1 MSPRTICVLAAPPGV
16 KRPVPEEPD
25 MGGRPVS
32 PRAGRKG
39 AAYETCDIFHGTP
52 GPLSFVGQ
60 GGGCLTLI
68 DDPES
73 VRNRKNPGDP
83 EVPGGIR
90 EDPEEPGRPGSPW
103 RNPGGTGR
111 TCKLE
116 AD

>member
-1 MSPRTICVLAAPPGV
+1 M
-16 KRPVPEEPD
+16 
-25 MGGRPVS
+25 S

-73 VRNRKNPGDP
+73 VRNRKNPEG
-83 EVPGGIR
+83 R
-90 EDPEEPGRPGSPW
+90 GRPGSPW
-103 RNPGGTGR
+103 RDSGGPGR
-111 TCKLE
+111 TRETRKSLE
-116 AD
+116 ESRRNRKNM

>member
-52 GPLSFVGQ
+52 GPLPVFGQ

-73 VRNRKNPGDP
+73 VRNRKNPEG
-83 EVPGGIR
+83 
-90 EDPEEPGRPGSPW
+90 PGSPW
-103 RNPGGTGR
+103 RNPGGPGR
-111 TCKLE
+111 TRETRKSLE
-116 AD
+116 ESRRNRKNM